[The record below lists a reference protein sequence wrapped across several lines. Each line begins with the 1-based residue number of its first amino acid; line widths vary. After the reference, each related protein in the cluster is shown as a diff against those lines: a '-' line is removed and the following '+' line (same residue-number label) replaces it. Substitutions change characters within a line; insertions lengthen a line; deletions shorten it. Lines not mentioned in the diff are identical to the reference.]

1 MSELQFCVEKEYFND
16 YIFLHLPKKLSDISQ
31 WGIIDILFIILL
43 IRDHSSEIFHNFA
56 KLLEK

>member
-31 WGIIDILFIILL
+31 WGIKYILL
-43 IRDHSSEIFHNFA
+43 IISLHRS
-56 KLLEK
+56 